1 MESFSGYVP
10 ILLQLVLA
18 VLFVAVTLFATH
30 LLGPRIVTRKKLKP
44 FESGVKSVGD
54 ARQPFA
60 IHYFLTAILFVLFD
74 VEIVFLYPWAINF
87 YELGSMGL
95 ISMGL
100 FLLLLLIGFWYI
112 HRRQALQW
120 E

>member
-1 MESFSGYVP
+1 MSTYIP
-10 ILLQLVLA
+10 ILLQLLLA
-18 VLFVAVTLFATH
+18 VLFVSVTLFATH
-30 LLGPRIVTRKKLKP
+30 LLGPRLVTRKKLKP

-87 YELGSMGL
+87 FDLGTLGL

-100 FLLLLLIGFWYI
+100 FLALLLIGFLYI
-112 HRRQALQW
+112 FRKQALEW